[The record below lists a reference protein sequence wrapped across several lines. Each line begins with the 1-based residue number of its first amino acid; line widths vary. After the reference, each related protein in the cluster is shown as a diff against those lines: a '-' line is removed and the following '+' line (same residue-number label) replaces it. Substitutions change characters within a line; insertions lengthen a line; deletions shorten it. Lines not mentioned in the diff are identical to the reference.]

1 MKLLV
6 LRKEFDFDRT
16 IGEMFCVNYETGIT
30 EFIGYT
36 LEDAV
41 LTHKIY
47 GESAIPSGEYKL
59 ILSFSNRFKKIMPE
73 LLDVPEFRG
82 IRIHAGNTEHDT
94 LGCILL
100 GAKKDKYR
108 IFDCAKV
115 NSDLIELIRD
125 KNIQRIEII

>member
-16 IGEMFCVNYETGIT
+16 LGEMFLVNHATGIVD
-30 EFIGYT
+30 FIGYT

-47 GESAIPSGEYKL
+47 GESAIPAGQYPL

-73 LLDVPEFRG
+73 ILDVPNFKGVRVHG
-82 IRIHAGNTEHDT
+82 GNTEHDT

-108 IFDCAKV
+108 IFDCDNV
-115 NSDLIELIRD
+115 NAELIDTIRK
-125 KNIQRIEII
+125 KNIQWIEVI